1 MKQWWRHALTFKFK
15 YLSVQE
21 LIAYEPGFN
30 QQYNE
35 TITGFQIQLGNGLHM
50 KAIIRPLKSNY
61 LISLDS
67 VYLIFWHSSSV
78 IDGAPDV
85 ECQALLSE
93 IQLMK
98 QLDSHPHVVQ
108 MLACCT
114 QGDTVAMVMDFF
126 SNGNLRDFLVKSHN
140 GLEVTANFWQSSLYK

>member
-1 MKQWWRHALTFKFK
+1 
-15 YLSVQE
+15 
-21 LIAYEPGFN
+21 
-30 QQYNE
+30 
-35 TITGFQIQLGNGLHM
+35 
-50 KAIIRPLKSNY
+50 
-61 LISLDS
+61 
-67 VYLIFWHSSSV
+67 
-78 IDGAPDV
+78 V

-140 GLEVTANFWQSSLYK
+140 GSEVTVVASKFLAVHIIHIRLANLSETDGLPLHQLKDAKGFLSLG